1 MLVVAFICGM
11 LMDIT
16 WAMCVSSVARR
27 RAAIAAHLS
36 VLIYA
41 CSYLSTVLIVDK
53 HVSAIVAFAAGNWIG
68 TYLTVKWMK
77 K

>member
-1 MLVVAFICGM
+1 MLVVAFILWDAHGHHMGNVRVVCRPTPGGNR
-11 LMDIT
+11 
-16 WAMCVSSVARR
+16 V
-27 RAAIAAHLS
+27 HLS